1 MGEIDDGLWCEPL
14 NFNNWTISFNEDVI
28 EKDEQETA
36 LCNCVNG
43 CTDFV
48 KVGKKNKIQNIEM
61 DCSVDGKIGDIVF
74 NNENNWLCGFDV
86 RLNYEIGKLP
96 RKLKKAMKQVDDG
109 FIGFRGSK
117 WINRWVAVRKRYKSY
132 LFKNCRFVAHDN
144 DDIDLDDST
153 LTMTMEYSNYESN

>member
-61 DCSVDGKIGDIVF
+61 KTYYIVF
-74 NNENNWLCGFDV
+74 NYIKPENGEIQGHVVWCENENN
-86 RLNYEIGKLP
+86 R
-96 RKLKKAMKQVDDG
+96 
-109 FIGFRGSK
+109 
-117 WINRWVAVRKRYKSY
+117 
-132 LFKNCRFVAHDN
+132 
-144 DDIDLDDST
+144 
-153 LTMTMEYSNYESN
+153 